1 MPALVELDRVIYLEV
16 KTVWP
21 DEARDFTPW
30 LAEPANLSLLATS
43 LGFGDLQLTGQPEV
57 PVGEFYCDL
66 LLRDPAGQHV
76 VVENQFGNSDH
87 DHLGKS
93 LTYLA
98 GVSDATTVVWISE
111 KLRDSHRAAI
121 EWLNANTPERFAFLG
136 VELKVVRI
144 DGSKPAPL
152 FMLVAQ
158 PNGWARRTRRRADVS
173 LSEENR
179 WWQTYWSAFAAYLQH
194 QGAREWLVDLP
205 LSRWWGCSTGRT
217 GFRLYAI
224 PDRNRR
230 QIAVTLEISEMA
242 PNSAYEALVSER
254 AKIDAEFGRPLDWS
268 QTEQRFRIST
278 TRSDLDPNQISQW
291 PEQHRWMLEQL
302 RRFREVFADRI
313 QSLDVDA
320 VEPCPSPQHP

>member
-1 MPALVELDRVIYLEV
+1 
-16 KTVWP
+16 
-21 DEARDFTPW
+21 
-30 LAEPANLSLLATS
+30 
-43 LGFGDLQLTGQPEV
+43 
-57 PVGEFYCDL
+57 
-66 LLRDPAGQHV
+66 
-76 VVENQFGNSDH
+76 
-87 DHLGKS
+87 
-93 LTYLA
+93 
-98 GVSDATTVVWISE
+98 
-111 KLRDSHRAAI
+111 
-121 EWLNANTPERFAFLG
+121 
-136 VELKVVRI
+136 
-144 DGSKPAPL
+144 
-152 FMLVAQ
+152 MLVAQ

-179 WWQTYWSAFAAYLQH
+179 WWQTYWSAFADYLQH

-230 QIAVTLEISEMA
+230 QIAVTLEIS
-242 PNSAYEALVSER
+242 